1 MKHLAFLLPLL
12 VATPAMAAWELK
24 TEGTKKT
31 WSYAAYDGDKSGSL
45 ELQFFC
51 DYQYPG
57 EVQLLV
63 FTNVDWTKDTDEQTP
78 VEIIVNVDGQAFDP
92 LAGFDDEV
100 DDERVVYADTLDD
113 EALHDVIEA
122 ARSATRSIEVTYED
136 VTHRF
141 GVSNL
146 GSALGELLEGCNR

>member
-31 WSYAAYDGDKSGSL
+31 WSYAAFDGDKSGSL

-63 FTNVDWTKDTDEQTP
+63 FTNEDWTKDTDEQTP
-78 VEIIVNVDGQAFDP
+78 VEITVNVDGKTFDP

-113 EALHDVIEA
+113 EALYDVIEA
-122 ARSATRSIEVTYED
+122 AKAATRSVEVTYED

-141 GVSNL
+141 GVANL
-146 GSALGELLEGCNR
+146 GTALGELLEGCNR